1 MTRQTWE
8 EELDSR
14 RLARIEC
21 LLEEIRNR
29 LPPPPQYKPTTAIVV
44 VVDQAVPSIQRTD
57 FRSLPENA
65 DAQIPRA
72 R

>member
-14 RLARIEC
+14 RLARIER
-21 LLEEIRNR
+21 LVEELVRH

-44 VVDQAVPSIQRTD
+44 TPVAPSK
-57 FRSLPENA
+57 FSSPHS
-65 DAQIPRA
+65 
-72 R
+72 